1 MAKFAKLFETAHG
14 QLLATIEG
22 VGDEFDGP
30 TICLRGESDKG
41 VEPAFRAGPFTDTDA
56 GWAEAEAFLDR
67 IDQEDAE
74 NIARNLS
81 STLSNFMRSVE
92 DEQVAGQVG

>member
-1 MAKFAKLFETAHG
+1 MAKFAKLFETEHG

-22 VGDEFDGP
+22 VGDDFDGP
-30 TICLRGESDKG
+30 TICLRGETAEG
-41 VEPAFRAGPFTDTDA
+41 VEPAFRAGPFTDTPQ
-56 GWAEAEAFLDR
+56 GWAEAEDFLAR

-81 STLSNFMRSVE
+81 ATLSNFMRSVE
-92 DEQVAGQVG
+92 DEAAEQVG